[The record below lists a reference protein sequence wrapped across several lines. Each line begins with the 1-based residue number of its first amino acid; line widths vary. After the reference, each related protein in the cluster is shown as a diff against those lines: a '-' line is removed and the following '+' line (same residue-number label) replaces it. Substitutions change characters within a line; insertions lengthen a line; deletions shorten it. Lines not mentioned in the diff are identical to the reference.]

1 VDARLARFSVPSTGG
16 RLDHVLVDQLQ
27 DYSRSRVQKWIRQG
41 DVRVNDVIV
50 TKTGYAL
57 EGGEVVQVL
66 IPAISDSNLTPEAI
80 PLDVI
85 FENEDLLV
93 INKPPGMV
101 VHPSAGHDSGT
112 LVHAVLAHAPDL
124 EGVGGERRPGV
135 VHRLDKDTS
144 GVILFAKNDVTH
156 QFLQRQ
162 FKARSVEK
170 TYLALVDGHPP
181 TPSGRIEGA
190 IGRDPKRR
198 QKMAMVPETRGK
210 QAFTTYHTLE
220 KYADHTFLEVLLET
234 GRTHQIRVH
243 MAFLGCPVVGDRVYG
258 RKKPSIEVNHQ
269 LLHAKELVIKITE
282 GDEPTSFE
290 APLPTDFESAL
301 RLLREKRHAK
311 R

>member
-1 VDARLARFSVPSTGG
+1 MDARLARFSVPSTGG

-27 DYSRSRVQKWIRQG
+27 EYSRSRVQKWIRQG
-41 DVRVNDVIV
+41 DVRVNDQVV

-57 EGGEVVQVL
+57 EGGECLQVL

-80 PLDVI
+80 PLEVI
-85 FENEDLLV
+85 FENDDLLV

-190 IGRDPKRR
+190 IGRDPKHR
-198 QKMAMVPETRGK
+198 QKMAIVSEARGK
-210 QAFTTYHTLE
+210 QAFTTYHTQE
-220 KYADHTFLEVLLET
+220 RFSDHTLLEILLET

-258 RKKPSIEVNHQ
+258 KKQPTLDANHH
-269 LLHAKELVIKITE
+269 LLHAKELVISIKQ
-282 GDEPTSFE
+282 GQSPMAFE
-290 APLPTDFESAL
+290 APLPLDFKAALES
-301 RLLREKRHAK
+301 LRER
-311 R
+311 